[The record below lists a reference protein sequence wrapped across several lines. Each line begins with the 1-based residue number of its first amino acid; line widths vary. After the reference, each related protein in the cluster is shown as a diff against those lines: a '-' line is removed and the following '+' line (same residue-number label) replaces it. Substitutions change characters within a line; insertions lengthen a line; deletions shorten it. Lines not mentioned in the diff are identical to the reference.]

1 MKYVYP
7 AIFTRDDEFYFVE
20 FPDMQEVVTQGN
32 DLNDALYM
40 AQDVLNTWLAFLE
53 DTGKIIPKPSNI
65 NSIVLD
71 GGQFANLIIADTDAW
86 RLLNVKKAT
95 A

>member
-7 AIFTRDDEFYFVE
+7 AIFTRDGEFYFVE
-20 FPDMQEVVTQGN
+20 FPDMQEAVTQGN

-53 DTGKIIPKPSNI
+53 DSGKVIPKPSDI
-65 NSIVLD
+65 NSLALD
-71 GGQFANLIIADTDAW
+71 DGQFANLIIADTDAW
-86 RLLNVKKAT
+86 RRLNVKKAT

>member
-7 AIFTRDDEFYFVE
+7 AVFTRDGDFYFVE
-20 FPDMQEVVTQGN
+20 FPDMQEAITQGN
-32 DLNDALYM
+32 DLNYALYM

-53 DTGKIIPKPSNI
+53 DNGKDIPKPSDI
-65 NSIVLD
+65 NSLALD
-71 GGQFANLIIADTDAW
+71 DGQFANLIIADTDAW
-86 RLLNVKKAT
+86 RRLNVKKAT

>member
-7 AIFTRDDEFYFVE
+7 AIFTRDGEFYFVE
-20 FPDMQEVVTQGN
+20 FPDMQEAVTQGN

-53 DTGKIIPKPSNI
+53 DSGKVIPKPSDI
-65 NSIVLD
+65 NSLALD
-71 GGQFANLIIADTDAW
+71 DGQFANLIIADTDAW
-86 RLLNVKKAT
+86 RRLNVKKAT
-95 A
+95 V

>member
-7 AIFTRDDEFYFVE
+7 AVFTRDGEFYFVE
-20 FPDMQEVVTQGN
+20 FPDMQEAVTQGN

-53 DTGKIIPKPSNI
+53 DTGKKIPQPSNI

-71 GGQFANLIIADTDAW
+71 DGQFANLIIADTDAW
-86 RLLNVKKAT
+86 RLLNTAKAT

>member
-1 MKYVYP
+1 MKYVFP
-7 AIFTRDDEFYFVE
+7 AVFTRDDEFYFVE
-20 FPDMQEVVTQGN
+20 FPDMQEAVTQGN

-53 DTGKIIPKPSNI
+53 DTGKHIPKPSDI
-65 NSIVLD
+65 NSLALEN
-71 GGQFANLIIADTDAW
+71 GQFANLIIADTDTW

>member
-7 AIFTRDDEFYFVE
+7 AVFTRDDEFYFVE

>member
-7 AIFTRDDEFYFVE
+7 AIFTRDGE
-20 FPDMQEVVTQGN
+20 FPDMQEAVTQGN
-32 DLNDALYM
+32 DINDALYM

-53 DTGKIIPKPSNI
+53 DSGKVIPKPSDI
-65 NSIVLD
+65 NSLALD
-71 GGQFANLIIADTDAW
+71 DGQFANLIIADTDAW
-86 RLLNVKKAT
+86 RRLNVKKAT